1 MENRSH
7 ALIAGLFVILLS
19 AAIAITAIWLS
30 GETADHAHYMLMSE
44 GSVSGLNPQAAVRFR
59 GVKVG
64 KVENIGFDPKNSR
77 LIQIRIGVDR
87 DVPLT
92 KGVFA
97 TLGYQGVTGLAYV
110 QLDDDGNQPEL
121 LQTLDYHHHNEDEL
135 PHIPMRSSALDEIVY
150 SGQDLLNSVNETVK
164 RMNTLLNDQNQER
177 FSHFLENMEGVTND
191 QNQKR
196 FAHLLENMEDVTSN
210 LGSFTEQLQP
220 NLKSLPELTNEASSL
235 LKNTDQLVKNIN
247 KIVEKVDQQ
256 GGIVD
261 NLSQSAEELADT
273 IPKFHEAI
281 DGIIQ
286 DTRSIDRVLL
296 QLEEQPRS
304 LIFGKPPPQP
314 GPGEDGFVSPQ
325 GASK

>member
-19 AAIAITAIWLS
+19 AAMAITAIWLS

-64 KVENIGFDPKNSR
+64 KVEDIGFDPKNSR
-77 LIQIRIGVDR
+77 FIQIRIGVDR
-87 DVPLT
+87 NVPLT

-110 QLDDDGNQPEL
+110 QLDDDGNQSEL
-121 LQTLDYHHHNEDEL
+121 LQTSETNLA
-135 PHIPMRSSALDEIVY
+135 HIPMRSSTLENIVY

-164 RMNTLLNDQNQER
+164 KMNILLNDQNQER
-177 FSHFLENMEGVTND
+177 FSHILKNMEAASSS
-191 QNQKR
+191 
-196 FAHLLENMEDVTSN
+196 F
-210 LGSFTEQLQP
+210 GSFTDQLQP
-220 NLKSLPELTNEASSL
+220 NLKTLPKLTNETSSL
-235 LKNTDQLVKNIN
+235 LKNADQLVKNIN
-247 KIVEKVDQQ
+247 KIVEKVGQQ

-261 NLSQSAEELADT
+261 NLSQSAEDLAGT

-281 DGIIQ
+281 DGIIR

-304 LIFGKPPPQP
+304 LIFGKPPLPP

-325 GASK
+325 GISK

>member
-7 ALIAGLFVILLS
+7 ALIAGLFVMLLS
-19 AAIAITAIWLS
+19 AAMAITAIWLS
-30 GETADHAHYMLMSE
+30 GETADHAHYILMSE

-64 KVENIGFDPKNSR
+64 KVEDIGFDPKNSR
-77 LIQIRIGVDR
+77 FIQIRIGVDR

-121 LQTLDYHHHNEDEL
+121 LQTNESDL
-135 PHIPMRSSALDEIVY
+135 AHIPMRSSALDEIVY

-164 RMNTLLNDQNQER
+164 RMNVLLNDQNQER
-177 FSHFLENMEGVTND
+177 FSRILENMEDMTND
-191 QNQKR
+191 QNQKHL
-196 FAHLLENMEDVTSN
+196 AHLLENMKDVSSN
-210 LGSFTEQLQP
+210 LGSFTQQLQP